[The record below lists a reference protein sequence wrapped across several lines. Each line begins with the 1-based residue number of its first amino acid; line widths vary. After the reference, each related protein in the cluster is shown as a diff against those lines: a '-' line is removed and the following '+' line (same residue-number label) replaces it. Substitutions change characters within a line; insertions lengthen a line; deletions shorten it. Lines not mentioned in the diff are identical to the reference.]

1 MDYSAILGGAIAQI
15 TNLVD
20 SGLGQ
25 EEAIFQA
32 AASNKAYL
40 PRFAPEEGKAHRVFP
55 FYIMELPFNPVTGKQ
70 DDRFNNKTRF
80 RLPSMSFTTAMYAVR
95 ELANKNPALRQS
107 LIQNLG
113 SEEMLDWPEGEK
125 LPDDVRHAWHNA
137 FGNVHTFTRAVQS
150 IHFPSEGREF
160 SYKVGAAATYN
171 PETNGWDGIGALY
184 KAACIENKIIAKQ
197 IKAREDEMMKE
208 QQSADQISLAKE
220 NIRKSKMVSM
230 PYWETVMP
238 VFVIP
243 LKSNKPDE
251 DDEAVKTFI
260 QGKDISKCLKW
271 MRVKADNVVALKTLL
286 KDERA
291 DHYDDFFEFKYDLGP
306 ADSKQDPRT
315 TVKPEACSRD
325 YSAFYVKSGST
336 PIIAE
341 EDVIKSV
348 HEMLDDEESQYMSFE
363 KWQKSIGD
371 FKKKAE
377 DEVINLLKN
386 NFPGTYNSKIAE
398 LDLDDSYIQFLTSI
412 SNGLTSADIANV
424 AIETV
429 AADAAEKAKLEEI
442 ENEIA
447 QDTMDS
453 ETGDKTI
460 SSTEATE
467 MFKAEEASAAVD
479 MNALLGDED

>member
-25 EEAIFQA
+25 DEAIFQA

-40 PRFAPEEGKAHRVFP
+40 PRFAPEAGNSYRVFP
-55 FYIMELPFNPVTGKQ
+55 FYVMELPFNPVTGKQ

-80 RLPSMSFTTAMYAVR
+80 RLPSMSFTTAMYAIR
-95 ELANKNPALRQS
+95 ELANKNPAVKQALV
-107 LIQNLG
+107 QNLG
-113 SEEMLDWPEGEK
+113 SEEMLNWPDGEK
-125 LPDDVRHAWHNA
+125 LPDAVRHAWHNA

-160 SYKVGAAATYN
+160 AYKVGAAAIYN
-171 PETNGWDGIGALY
+171 QETGSWENGGALF

-197 IKAREDEMMKE
+197 IKAKEDEMLKK
-208 QQSADQISLAKE
+208 QQSADDIKEAKAT
-220 NIRKSKMVSM
+220 IRKSKMISM

-238 VFVIP
+238 VFVVP

-251 DDEAVKTFI
+251 EDEAIQTFI

-271 MRVKADNVVALKTLL
+271 MRVKADNVVALKLLL

-291 DHYDDFFEFKYDLGP
+291 DHYDDFFEFKYELG
-306 ADSKQDPRT
+306 AATSNQDPRT
-315 TVKPEACSRD
+315 TVKPESCSKD

-336 PIIAE
+336 PIITE
-341 EDVIKSV
+341 EDVAKSV

-363 KWQKSIGD
+363 KWQKSVND
-371 FKKKAE
+371 FRKKPE
-377 DEVINLLKN
+377 DEAMNLLKN
-386 NFPGTYNSKIAE
+386 NFPGKYNSKIAE
-398 LDLDDSYIQFLTSI
+398 LDLDDTYVQFLTSI
-412 SNGLTSADIANV
+412 SNGLTSADITNV

-429 AADAAEKAKLEEI
+429 AVNDEEKAKLEEI
-442 ENEIA
+442 EKEIA
-447 QDTMDS
+447 QDTMDA